1 MPILWNPTD
10 EKLVGMHDG
19 ISYIFNPDDK
29 KKIAGNAARH
39 LLTHLETR
47 GLTLLEYGD
56 ESLEEEKKKA
66 AIARQK
72 SFEMKQIRQYN
83 LDNAKRARQ
92 NLPWVEPP
100 KIVQHFAIKHNVKLE
115 EFFSEADVK
124 GEELSDTMKRANDA
138 EKKVQELSINIDKL
152 TKAVED
158 LLLDKIKNEELASLD
173 GRTKAAKELKEKM
186 QAMEKEKNASVQTGV
201 EEE

>member
-100 KIVQHFAIKHNVKLE
+100 KIVQHFAIKYNVKLE
-115 EFFSEADVK
+115 EFFSEVDTK
-124 GEELSDTMKRANDA
+124 GAELSDSIKRTNDA